1 MYPTNSVQKW
11 CHNQDYCGL
20 LLATIQRVKE
30 LENMSVCEEKQ
41 NIVKR
46 SDGRYEVS
54 VPWLVGAKLSN
65 THEMASKNASR
76 TSSKNSGEMK
86 S

>member
-1 MYPTNSVQKW
+1 
-11 CHNQDYCGL
+11 
-20 LLATIQRVKE
+20 
-30 LENMSVCEEKQ
+30 MSVCEEKQ